1 MPSDPRWAWAGWAG
15 TIPLSWA
22 TKKRPISH
30 GTIPRIVRNQVIRL
44 TWLPPWRPF
53 RATLS
58 DARLSVK
65 FWTERRGVKDT
76 HQRAEGGRGGGTI
89 LARNLLN
96 HPPPAIRCANGGRG
110 FDMCACARG
119 RRRQG
124 SSSRLP
130 APLGPRTSSAWT
142 LGWPDPRDGLV
153 GPRTSSAWTLG
164 WPDPRDGLA

>member
-65 FWTERRGVKDT
+65 FWTERRGREGYAPARRR
-76 HQRAEGGRGGGTI
+76 RAGWGDYSCSEFAGT
-89 LARNLLN
+89 AP
-96 HPPPAIRCANGGRG
+96 HPLPLPAI
-110 FDMCACARG
+110 
-119 RRRQG
+119 
-124 SSSRLP
+124 
-130 APLGPRTSSAWT
+130 
-142 LGWPDPRDGLV
+142 
-153 GPRTSSAWTLG
+153 
-164 WPDPRDGLA
+164 